1 MTIPSKTLAALLLAV
16 FAMSSCATVR
26 RPVVEPVE
34 EQEEEED
41 GLREWWELHDL
52 DLYRPWRS
60 ID

>member
-52 DLYRPWRS
+52 DLCRPWRS

>member
-1 MTIPSKTLAALLLAV
+1 
-16 FAMSSCATVR
+16 
-26 RPVVEPVE
+26 VEPVVD
-34 EQEEEED
+34 QEEEED